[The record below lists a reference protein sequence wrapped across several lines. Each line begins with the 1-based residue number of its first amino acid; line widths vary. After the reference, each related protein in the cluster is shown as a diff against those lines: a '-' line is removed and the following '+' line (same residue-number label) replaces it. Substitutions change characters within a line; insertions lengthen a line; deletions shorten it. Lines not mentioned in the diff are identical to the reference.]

1 MADFRHSDSC
11 VWSAVRLAFI
21 SSRGGASRV
30 PTAAEAWSRK
40 PSQRSDPTLFA
51 DSNICGHYVALGVH
65 HMESDAPRSMS
76 LLAIW
81 RFFIPSTAA
90 ICEDD
95 ADADH
100 RERDDHYDDNHLD
113 DHREHDRDVQL

>member
-1 MADFRHSDSC
+1 M
-11 VWSAVRLAFI
+11 
-21 SSRGGASRV
+21 

-81 RFFIPSTAA
+81 RFLFHPRLPFVKMMQMLTIVNGMIIMMTITLMITENMIAMRSLRCVA
-90 ICEDD
+90 I
-95 ADADH
+95 A
-100 RERDDHYDDNHLD
+100 RYRSS
-113 DHREHDRDVQL
+113 

>member
-1 MADFRHSDSC
+1 M
-11 VWSAVRLAFI
+11 RLAFI

-40 PSQRSDPTLFA
+40 PSQRSDPMLSA
-51 DSNICGHYVALGVH
+51 GSNICGQYVALGVY
-65 HMESDAPRSMS
+65 HMESDAPRSIS
-76 LLAIW
+76 LFAIW

-100 RERDDHYDDNHLD
+100 RERDGHYDDHHLD
-113 DHREHDRDVQL
+113 AHRKHDCDAQPQVRGHGKI